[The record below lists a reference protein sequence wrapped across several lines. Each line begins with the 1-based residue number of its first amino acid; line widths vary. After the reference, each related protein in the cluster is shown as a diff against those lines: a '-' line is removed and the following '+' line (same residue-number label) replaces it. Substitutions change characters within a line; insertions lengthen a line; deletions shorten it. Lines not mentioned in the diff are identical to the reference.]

1 MSENLQIAEMIED
14 ARRRLVDTG
23 TRNRLIHVNRS
34 RKTGKFLNI
43 INERSDDVFDIL
55 RIQGRKM
62 KFHASDTMDDDSDS
76 NTNTADEVLLQEV
89 DLSPE
94 EEIVDESRFTDR
106 LLDTPLGVD
115 ALQKRLLQ
123 LARDAKTAEEE
134 QGINILYLALGF
146 LTWYEDENSNTPRE
160 APLILIPVDLVR
172 NQRSSTYDLQARDD
186 DVVTNLPFQERIKN
200 DFGMILPEIEE
211 GEGFTPSD
219 YFEQV
224 RDVCTTKPR
233 WQIDDN
239 GIQLGFFSFA
249 KQLMQHD
256 LEQANWP
263 AGFLGEN
270 ETMQNLLLNGFEPTD
285 PLFGPDERLDGRL
298 EPADIVQVV
307 DADVSQTKVIEE
319 VRKGRNLVVQ
329 GPPGTGKSQ
338 TITNIIA
345 AAAHDG
351 KTVLFMAEKMAALSV
366 VHKRLEKVGLG
377 DLCLELHSRKANKKA
392 VVQELG
398 RTLHAADNTTHV
410 PPPPDELRA
419 KRDELNRIAALLH
432 SNINGYDF
440 SPFDAMTEIIGFTGR
455 GKSPPD
461 LPQEGLDRLTNEK
474 RQEINRTIR
483 ELARVL
489 EKSGSR
495 DTHPFDGT
503 RAFDLQPTDIQR
515 LDGELRIAIASI
527 DAALANH
534 ATTFSTLGLSEVR
547 CLRDLDNDFR
557 MLELLGNPTGPE
569 APKQHLLEL
578 LRNPP
583 ERAMEL
589 GRLIFGKE
597 PGGLVAERLQKAGPT
612 WTEARQNEENANRD
626 LIAVRQ
632 DEEATGRNLAI
643 AKQKRKA
650 AGREGNAAKRA
661 LITVEK
667 EYREVGQGTP
677 FYDQAWTT
685 PVEHLR
691 VAITGGT
698 GNGIWPFFKRL
709 GNRYRAASRTLEQL
723 VRDEFPK
730 KAEERLVLLD
740 KLDHTKSELDKA
752 QSKLDQ
758 AQNKFDEARSKAD
771 QTQINVD
778 RAQSELDR
786 VQSKLEQAQRRLD
799 RVQSRCRLLDED
811 RAWLKTLL
819 GDVWQGEYTDFT
831 GLTRGATWLGEVEAT
846 RLVPT
851 LDDLERLLQAVSKLL
866 SIAAE
871 LSSLAEETT
880 NTIQKVVVRL
890 RLDLEAT
897 GLTKELVTLPLAD
910 LRKRLASIHTGLD
923 RYGEW
928 VQLENITEAIR
939 RQGLDA
945 LITAI
950 DAGDLDPA
958 AAADEFNYAC
968 AEARWRLAQERVP
981 GLSTLSHLE
990 RHGIVKAFRRL
1001 ESNRLTDVQT
1011 LIRSQHLA
1019 QLPQGAAGEMG
1030 IILGEIGR
1038 KRKHMP
1044 IRKLIDRAGT
1054 MVQRIKPLFLM
1065 SPISI
1070 AQFLPPGSLTFDL
1083 LVVDEASQVRPEDA
1097 LGAIARVRQIVVV
1110 GDQKQ
1115 LPPTSFFERLGGN
1128 DSDEEEDEPLSTTRA
1143 TEMESILTLCEARG
1157 LGRRMLE
1164 WHYRSKDPSLICVSN
1179 SEFYENRLVLPPSPL
1194 ELDEHYGLSFH
1205 KVPGVYSSKSRGGGR
1220 AGTNRI
1226 EAEKIAAVVAHHAC
1240 TCPELSLGI
1249 VTFSKAQSDMVTEV
1263 LEYARRQ
1270 DRVLNEFLSETH
1282 AEDVFVKNIENVQGD
1297 ERDVILISV
1306 GYGPHEAGGRLA
1318 SMNFGPINGE
1328 GGERR
1333 LNVLF
1338 TRARARCQ
1346 VFASFDPGDMDLA
1359 KTSRDGPRVLKR
1371 FLEFAQTGQMNERTT
1386 TDGGPDSPFEE
1397 DVAQVISSFGYLADH
1412 QVGSAGFRIDVG
1424 VRHPD
1429 RPGQYILAVEC
1440 DGAAYHSALS
1450 ARERDR
1456 QRQDVLEGLG
1466 WTFHRIW
1473 STDWFHRRAQEIE
1486 RLKSALEDAYQRVIV
1501 GIRVPGA
1508 NDEDGTRAAPANSG
1522 ENMSVL
1528 DVRLEHASERPE
1540 ITVPAYERA
1549 DFTVSTF
1556 LEPYEMP
1563 LKELVEIV
1571 QGIVEIEGPVHVD
1584 EVARRL
1590 ATVLG
1595 KRRTGTRIST
1605 AARQALRDAQT
1616 NHHGEEH
1623 LQCSGDF
1630 WFTVAQ
1636 SKNVPVRDRSGESG
1650 PTLQA
1655 AALSPMEVRAA
1666 ATMLEKECGQM
1677 DRTEMVREIGRLLGF
1692 KRIGADLQR
1701 TINSALDAG

>member
-1 MSENLQIAEMIED
+1 MIED

-34 RKTGKFLNI
+34 RKLGKFLNV

-55 RIQGRKM
+55 RLQGRKM
-62 KFHASDTMDDDSDS
+62 KFHASDTTDGDSDS
-76 NTNTADEVLLQEV
+76 DTNTTDEVFLQEV

-94 EEIVDESRFTDR
+94 EETVDESRFTDR
-106 LLDTPLGVD
+106 LLDTPLRVD

-186 DVVTNLPFQERIKN
+186 DIVTNLPFQERIKN
-200 DFGMILPEIEE
+200 DFGMILPEIEV
-211 GEGFTPSD
+211 GEDFTPLD
-219 YFEQV
+219 YFGQV
-224 RDVCTTKPR
+224 RDACTAKPR
-233 WQIDDN
+233 WKIDDN

-263 AGFLGEN
+263 EGSLGES
-270 ETMQNLLLNGFEPTD
+270 ETMQNLLLNGFEPIA
-285 PLFGPDERLDGRL
+285 PLFGPDEKLDVRL
-298 EPADIVQVV
+298 EPVDIVQVV

-398 RTLHAADNTTHV
+398 RTLRAAGDTMHV

-419 KRDELNRIAALLH
+419 KRNELNRIAALLH
-432 SNINGYDF
+432 SNIDGYDF

-474 RQEINRTIR
+474 RQEINRTVR

-495 DTHPFDGT
+495 AVHPFAGA
-503 RAFDLQPTDIQR
+503 RALDLQPTDIQR

-527 DAALANH
+527 DAALANN
-534 ATTFSTLGLSEVR
+534 ATTFSTLGLSRVR
-547 CLRDLDNDFR
+547 CLKDLDSDLR
-557 MLELLGNPTGPE
+557 ILELLGNPPGPE
-569 APKQHLLEL
+569 APKQRILEL
-578 LRNPP
+578 LRNMP
-583 ERAMEL
+583 EHATEL

-597 PGGLVAERLQKAGPT
+597 LGGLVAKRLQKAGPT
-612 WTEARQNEENANRD
+612 WTAAKQDEETAKRDLVIVKQNRKAAGQGCNAAKRD
-626 LIAVRQ
+626 LIA
-632 DEEATGRNLAI
+632 A
-643 AKQKRKA
+643 
-650 AGREGNAAKRA
+650 
-661 LITVEK
+661 EK
-667 EYREVGQGTP
+667 EYSEVKQGTP

-685 PVEHLR
+685 RVEHLR
-691 VAITGGT
+691 IAIKGGT
-698 GNGIWPFFKRL
+698 GSGIQPFFKRL
-709 GNRYRAASRTLEQL
+709 GNRYRAASKTLEQL
-723 VRDEFPK
+723 IQGEFPK
-730 KAEERLVLLD
+730 AAEERLALLD
-740 KLDHTKSELDKA
+740 KLAKAQSKLDQAQSKLAKA

-758 AQNKFDEARSKAD
+758 AQNRFDSA
-771 QTQINVD
+771 
-778 RAQSELDR
+778 
-786 VQSKLEQAQRRLD
+786 QSKLEQAQRRLD
-799 RVQSRCRLLDED
+799 RVQSRCKLLDED

-819 GDVWQGEYTDFT
+819 GDVWQDERTDFA
-831 GLTRGATWLGEVEAT
+831 GLTRAATWLGEVEAT
-846 RLVPT
+846 RLITT
-851 LDDLERLLQAVSKLL
+851 LDGLERLLRAVSKVQ

-871 LSSLAEETT
+871 LTDLTEKTT
-880 NTIQKVVVRL
+880 NAIQKVVKRL
-890 RLDLEAT
+890 RLDLEAI
-897 GLTKELVTLPLAD
+897 GLTKELVTTPFID
-910 LRKRLASIHTGLD
+910 LQKRLTTIHAGLD

-928 VQLENITEAIR
+928 AQLGNITETIR
-939 RQGLDA
+939 GYGFDA

-950 DAGDLDPA
+950 DAGDLALADA
-958 AAADEFNYAC
+958 TDEFNYAC
-968 AEARWRLAQERVP
+968 AEARWRQAQKRVP
-981 GLSTLSHLE
+981 RLAELTHLD
-990 RHGIVKAFRRL
+990 RHNIVKAFHEL
-1001 ESNRLTDVQT
+1001 ESNRLTDIQT

-1030 IILGEIGR
+1030 VILGEIGR

-1044 IRKLIDRAGT
+1044 IRKLIDRTGA

-1128 DSDEEEDEPLSTTRA
+1128 DSDEEEALSTTRV

-1226 EAEKIAAVVAHHAC
+1226 EAEKIATVVAHHAR
-1240 TCPELSLGI
+1240 TCPGLSLGI
-1249 VTFSKAQSDMVTEV
+1249 VTFSKAQSDMMTEV

-1282 AEDVFVKNIENVQGD
+1282 SEDVFIKNIENVQGD

-1306 GYGPHEAGGRLA
+1306 GYGPHESGGRLA

-1346 VFASFDPGDMDLA
+1346 VFASFDPGDMDLT

-1371 FLEFAQTGQMNERTT
+1371 FLEFAQTGQMNERTIM
-1386 TDGGPDSPFEE
+1386 DGGPDSPFEE
-1397 DVAQVISSFGYLADH
+1397 DVAQVITSFGYLAEY

-1473 STDWFHRRAQEIE
+1473 STDWFHRRAQEVE
-1486 RLKSALEDAYQRVIV
+1486 RLKIALEDAYRRVIV
-1501 GIRVPGA
+1501 GIRIPGA
-1508 NDEDGTRAAPANSG
+1508 NDENGTQQAVLAGSG
-1522 ENMSVL
+1522 EAVK
-1528 DVRLEHASERPE
+1528 VRPEYIASELSK
-1540 ITVPAYERA
+1540 IIAPAYEKA

-1556 LEPYEMP
+1556 LEPHEIP
-1563 LKELVEIV
+1563 LRELVKIV
-1571 QGIVEIEGPVHVD
+1571 QRIVKIEGPVHVD

-1595 KRRTGTRIST
+1595 KKRTGARIS
-1605 AARQALRDAQT
+1605 AAVRQALRDTRAS
-1616 NHHGEEH
+1616 HHGEEH
-1623 LQCSGDF
+1623 LQFSGDF

-1655 AALSPMEVRAA
+1655 AALPPMEVRSA

-1677 DRTEMVREIGRLLGF
+1677 DRPEMVREIGRLLGF
-1692 KRIGADLQR
+1692 KRIGVDLR
-1701 TINSALDAG
+1701 RAINSALDAD

>member
-1 MSENLQIAEMIED
+1 MSENLQVAEMIED

-43 INERSDDVFDIL
+43 VNERSNDVFDIL

-76 NTNTADEVLLQEV
+76 DTNTADGVLLQEV

-94 EEIVDESRFTDR
+94 EETVDESRFTDR

-172 NQRSSTYDLQARDD
+172 NQRSSTYDLQVRDD
-186 DVVTNLPFQERIKN
+186 DIVTNLPFQERIKN

-211 GEGFTPSD
+211 GEDFTPSD

-270 ETMQNLLLNGFEPTD
+270 ETMQNLLLNGFEPTA
-285 PLFGPDERLDGRL
+285 PLFGPDENLDGRL

-319 VRKGRNLVVQ
+319 VRKGCNLVVQ

-398 RTLHAADNTTHV
+398 RTLNAAGDSTQL
-410 PPPPDELRA
+410 PPPPDKLRA
-419 KRDELNRIAALLH
+419 QRDVLNQIAELLH
-432 SNINGYDF
+432 TNIEGCDF
-440 SPFDAMTEIIGFTGR
+440 SPFDAMTEIIGFIGR
-455 GKSPPD
+455 GQPPPN
-461 LPQEGLDRLTNEK
+461 LSCEGLGSLTNEQ
-474 RQEINRTIR
+474 RRALDLTLRT
-483 ELARVL
+483 LAGVL

-495 DTHPFDGT
+495 VTHPFAGT
-503 RAFDLQPTDIQR
+503 RAIDLQPPDIQR
-515 LDGELRIAIASI
+515 LDSELSTAISAI
-527 DAALANH
+527 DTALSNN
-534 ATTFSTLGLSEVR
+534 ATMFSTLGLPSTR
-547 CLRDLDNDFR
+547 CLKDLDSDHR
-557 MLELLGNPTGPE
+557 ILDLLGNPPRSE
-569 APKQHLLEL
+569 ASRQHLLDL
-578 LRNPP
+578 LKNPP

-597 PGGLVAERLQKAGPT
+597 PGSLVAERLQKAGPT

-632 DEEATGRNLAI
+632 DEEAAGRKLAI

-698 GNGIWPFFKRL
+698 GSGIWPFFKRL

-740 KLDHTKSELDKA
+740 KLDHTKSELDKT

-758 AQNKFDEARSKAD
+758 AQNKFDEARSEAD

-778 RAQSELDR
+778 RTQSELDH

-819 GDVWQGEYTDFT
+819 GDVWQGEHTDFT
-831 GLTRGATWLGEVEAT
+831 GLTRAATWLGEVEAT

-880 NTIQKVVVRL
+880 NTIQKVVARL

-923 RYGEW
+923 RYSEW

-950 DAGDLDPA
+950 DAGALAPA

-968 AEARWRLAQERVP
+968 AEARWQLAQERVP
-981 GLSTLSHLE
+981 ELSTLSHLE
-990 RHGIVKAFRRL
+990 RHGLVKAFRRL

-1030 IILGEIGR
+1030 VIRGEIGR

-1044 IRKLIDRAGT
+1044 IRRLIDRAGT

-1097 LGAIARVRQIVVV
+1097 LGAIARVQQIVVV

-1115 LPPTSFFERLGGN
+1115 LPPTSFFDRLGGN
-1128 DSDEEEDEPLSTTRA
+1128 DSDEEEDEALSTTRA

-1194 ELDEHYGLSFH
+1194 ELDEHYGLSFR
-1205 KVPGVYSSKSRGGGR
+1205 KVSGVYSSRSRGGGR

-1226 EAEKIAAVVAHHAC
+1226 EAEKIAAVVAHHAR
-1240 TCPELSLGI
+1240 TCPGLSLGI

-1270 DRVLNEFLSETH
+1270 DRVLNEFLSEIH

-1346 VFASFDPGDMDLA
+1346 VFASFDPGDMDLT
-1359 KTSRDGPRVLKR
+1359 KTSRDGPRALKR

-1386 TDGGPDSPFEE
+1386 ADGGPDSPFEE
-1397 DVAQVISSFGYLADH
+1397 DVAQVISSLGYLADH

-1486 RLKSALEDAYQRVIV
+1486 RLKSALEDAYQRVIG

-1522 ENMSVL
+1522 ENMPVL
-1528 DVRLEHASERPE
+1528 DVRLERASERPE

-1556 LEPYEMP
+1556 LEPHEMP

-1571 QGIVEIEGPVHVD
+1571 QGIVKIEGPVHVD

-1605 AARQALRDAQT
+1605 AARQALRNAQA

-1701 TINSALDAG
+1701 AINSSLDAD

>member
-1 MSENLQIAEMIED
+1 MSENLQIAEIIED

-55 RIQGRKM
+55 RTQGRKM
-62 KFHASDTMDDDSDS
+62 KFHASDTIDDDSDS
-76 NTNTADEVLLQEV
+76 DTNTADEVLLQEV

-94 EEIVDESRFTDR
+94 EETVDKSRFTDR

-146 LTWYEDENSNTPRE
+146 LTWYEDENSNTRRE

-186 DVVTNLPFQERIKN
+186 DIATNLPFQERIKN
-200 DFGMILPEIEE
+200 DFGMTLPEIEE
-211 GEGFTPSD
+211 GEDFTPSD

-263 AGFLGEN
+263 AGSLGEN

-285 PLFGPDERLDGRL
+285 PLFGPDEKLDGRL

-366 VHKRLEKVGLG
+366 VHKRLEKVRLG

-398 RTLHAADNTTHV
+398 RTLRAAGNTPHV

-440 SPFDAMTEIIGFTGR
+440 SPFDAMAEIIGFTGW

-495 DTHPFDGT
+495 AMHPFAGT

-515 LDGELRIAIASI
+515 LDSELRIAVASI
-527 DAALANH
+527 DAALTNNT
-534 ATTFSTLGLSEVR
+534 TTFSTLGLSSVR
-547 CLRDLDNDFR
+547 CLKDLDSDLR
-557 MLELLGNPTGPE
+557 ILELLGNPTGSE
-569 APKQHLLEL
+569 ASKQHILEL
-578 LRNPP
+578 LRNTP

-589 GRLIFGKE
+589 GRLIFSKE
-597 PGGLVAERLQKAGPT
+597 PSNLVAERLQKAGPI
-612 WTEARQNEENANRD
+612 WTAAK
-626 LIAVRQ
+626 Q
-632 DEEATGRNLAI
+632 DEEAAQRDLVV
-643 AKQKRKA
+643 AKQNRKA
-650 AGREGNAAKRA
+650 AGRECNAAQRD
-661 LITVEK
+661 LIAAEK
-667 EYREVGQGTP
+667 ECSEIKQGSQ

-685 PVEHLR
+685 PLEHLR
-691 VAITGGT
+691 VTIKGGT
-698 GNGIWPFFKRL
+698 GSGIWPFFKRL
-709 GNRYRAASRTLEQL
+709 GNRYRVASKTLEQL
-723 VRDEFPK
+723 IQGEFPQV
-730 KAEERLVLLD
+730 AEGRLALLD
-740 KLDHTKSELDKA
+740 KLAKAQSKLDQAQSNLAKA

-758 AQNKFDEARSKAD
+758 AQNRFDPA
-771 QTQINVD
+771 
-778 RAQSELDR
+778 
-786 VQSKLEQAQRRLD
+786 QSKLEQAQLRLD

-811 RAWLKTLL
+811 RAWLETLL
-819 GDVWQGEYTDFT
+819 GDVWQGEHTDFA
-831 GLTRGATWLGEVEAT
+831 GLTRAATWLGEVEAT
-846 RLVPT
+846 RLIPT
-851 LDDLERLLQAVSKLL
+851 LDGLERLLRTVSKLQ
-866 SIAAE
+866 SIAPE
-871 LSSLAEETT
+871 LADLGEKTT
-880 NTIQKVVVRL
+880 NAIQKVVERL
-890 RLDLEAT
+890 RLDLEAI
-897 GLTKELVTLPLAD
+897 GLTKELVTIPLTD
-910 LRKRLASIHTGLD
+910 LQKRLVTIHAGLD

-928 VQLENITEAIR
+928 AQLGNVTETIR
-939 RQGLDA
+939 GYGLDA

-950 DAGDLDPA
+950 DAGDLAPTDA
-958 AAADEFNYAC
+958 TDEFNYAC
-968 AEARWRLAQERVP
+968 AEARWRQAQRRIP
-981 GLSTLSHLE
+981 GLAELTHLD
-990 RHGIVKAFRRL
+990 RHRLVKVFHEL
-1001 ESNRLTDVQT
+1001 ESNRLTDIQT
-1011 LIRSQHLA
+1011 LLRSQHLA

-1240 TCPELSLGI
+1240 TCPGLSLGI

-1306 GYGPHEAGGRLA
+1306 GYGPHEAGSRLA

-1346 VFASFDPGDMDLA
+1346 VFASFDPGDMNLA

-1397 DVAQVISSFGYLADH
+1397 DVAQMISSLGYLADH

-1473 STDWFHRRAQEIE
+1473 STDWFHRRAQEVE
-1486 RLKSALEDAYQRVIV
+1486 RLKSALEDAYRRVIV

-1508 NDEDGTRAAPANSG
+1508 NDEDGTGAAPANSG
-1522 ENMSVL
+1522 ENMPVL
-1528 DVRLEHASERPE
+1528 DVSLEHASERPE

-1549 DFTVSTF
+1549 DSTVSTF
-1556 LEPYEMP
+1556 LEPHEMP

-1571 QGIVEIEGPVHVD
+1571 QGIVKIEGPVHVD

-1605 AARQALRDAQT
+1605 AARQALRDAQA

-1655 AALSPMEVRAA
+1655 AALPPMEVRAA

-1701 TINSALDAG
+1701 TINSALGAD

>member
-34 RKTGKFLNI
+34 RKLGKFLNV

-55 RIQGRKM
+55 RLQGRKM
-62 KFHASDTMDDDSDS
+62 KFHASDTTDGDSDS
-76 NTNTADEVLLQEV
+76 DTNTTDEVFLQEV

-94 EEIVDESRFTDR
+94 EETVDESRFTDR
-106 LLDTPLGVD
+106 LLDTPLRVD

-160 APLILIPVDLVR
+160 VPLILIPVDLVR
-172 NQRSSTYDLQARDD
+172 NQRSSTYDIQARDD
-186 DVVTNLPFQERIKN
+186 DIVTNLPFQERIKN
-200 DFGMILPEIEE
+200 DFGMILPEIEV
-211 GEGFTPSD
+211 GEDFTPSD
-219 YFEQV
+219 YSEQV
-224 RDVCTTKPR
+224 RNVCTTKPR

-249 KQLMQHD
+249 KELMQHD

-263 AGFLGEN
+263 EGSLGESD
-270 ETMQNLLLNGFEPTD
+270 TMQNLLLNGFEPIA
-285 PLFGPDERLDGRL
+285 PLFGPNEKLDGRL

-366 VHKRLEKVGLG
+366 VHKRLERVGLG
-377 DLCLELHSRKANKKA
+377 ALCLELHSRKANKKA

-398 RTLHAADNTTHV
+398 RTLRAVGDVTHV

-432 SNINGYDF
+432 SNIDGYDF

-455 GKSPPD
+455 GKPPPD
-461 LPQEGLDRLTNEK
+461 LHQEGLDRLTNEK
-474 RQEINRTIR
+474 RQEIDRTIR
-483 ELARVL
+483 ELTRVL

-495 DTHPFDGT
+495 AVHPFAGT
-503 RAFDLQPTDIQR
+503 QAFDLQPTDIQR
-515 LDGELRIAIASI
+515 LDSELRMANASI
-527 DAALANH
+527 DAALTNN
-534 ATTFSTLGLSEVR
+534 ATTFSTLGLSRVR
-547 CLRDLDNDFR
+547 CLKDLDSDLR
-557 MLELLGNPTGPE
+557 ILELLGNPPGPE
-569 APKQHLLEL
+569 APKQRILEL
-578 LRNPP
+578 LRNMP
-583 ERAMEL
+583 EHATEL

-612 WTEARQNEENANRD
+612 WTAAK
-626 LIAVRQ
+626 Q
-632 DEEATGRNLAI
+632 DEETAKRDLVV
-643 AKQKRKA
+643 AKQNRKA
-650 AGREGNAAKRA
+650 AGRECNAAKRD
-661 LITVEK
+661 LIAAEK
-667 EYREVGQGTP
+667 EYSEVQQGTP

-685 PVEHLR
+685 RVEHLR
-691 VAITGGT
+691 IAIKGGT
-698 GNGIWPFFKRL
+698 GSGIRPFFKRL
-709 GNRYRAASRTLEQL
+709 GNRYRAASKTLEQL
-723 VRDEFPK
+723 IQGEFPK
-730 KAEERLVLLD
+730 AAEERLALLD
-740 KLDHTKSELDKA
+740 KLAKAQSKLDQAQSKLAKA

-758 AQNKFDEARSKAD
+758 AQNRFDSA
-771 QTQINVD
+771 
-778 RAQSELDR
+778 
-786 VQSKLEQAQRRLD
+786 QSKLEQVQRRLD

-819 GDVWQGEYTDFT
+819 GDVWQDERTDFA
-831 GLTRGATWLGEVEAT
+831 GLTRAATWLGEVEAT
-846 RLVPT
+846 RLITT
-851 LDDLERLLQAVSKLL
+851 LDGLERLLRAVSKVQ

-871 LSSLAEETT
+871 LTDLTEKTT
-880 NTIQKVVVRL
+880 NAIQKVVKRL
-890 RLDLEAT
+890 RLDLEAI
-897 GLTKELVTLPLAD
+897 GLTKELVTIPFVD
-910 LRKRLASIHTGLD
+910 MQKRLATIHAGLD

-928 VQLENITEAIR
+928 AQLGNITETIR
-939 RQGLDA
+939 GYGLDA

-950 DAGDLDPA
+950 DAGDLALADA
-958 AAADEFNYAC
+958 TDEFNYAC
-968 AEARWRLAQERVP
+968 AEARWRQAQKRVP
-981 GLSTLSHLE
+981 RLAELTHLD
-990 RHGIVKAFRRL
+990 RHNIVKAFHEL
-1001 ESNRLTDVQT
+1001 ESNRLTDIQT

-1044 IRKLIDRAGT
+1044 IRKLIDGAGA

-1065 SPISI
+1065 SPIST
-1070 AQFLPPGSLTFDL
+1070 AQFLPPGSSTFDL

-1128 DSDEEEDEPLSTTRA
+1128 GSDEEEDEALSTTRV

-1194 ELDEHYGLSFH
+1194 ELDDHYGLSFH

-1226 EAEKIAAVVAHHAC
+1226 EAEKIATVVAHHAR
-1240 TCPELSLGI
+1240 TCPGLSLGI
-1249 VTFSKAQSDMVTEV
+1249 VTFSKAQSDMMTEV

-1282 AEDVFVKNIENVQGD
+1282 SEDVFIKNIENVQGD

-1346 VFASFDPGDMDLA
+1346 VFASFDPGDMDLT

-1371 FLEFAQTGQMNERTT
+1371 FLEFAQTGQMNERTIM
-1386 TDGGPDSPFEE
+1386 DGGPDSPFEE
-1397 DVAQVISSFGYLADH
+1397 DVAQVITSFGYLADH
-1412 QVGSAGFRIDVG
+1412 QVGSAGFRVDVG

-1473 STDWFHRRAQEIE
+1473 STDWFHRRAQEVE
-1486 RLKSALEDAYQRVIV
+1486 RLKIALEDAYRRVIV
-1501 GIRVPGA
+1501 GIRIPGA
-1508 NDEDGTRAAPANSG
+1508 NDENGTQQAVLAGSG
-1522 ENMSVL
+1522 EAVE
-1528 DVRLEHASERPE
+1528 VRPEYAASELSK
-1540 ITVPAYERA
+1540 IIAPAYEKA

-1556 LEPYEMP
+1556 LEPHEIP
-1563 LKELVEIV
+1563 LRELVKIV
-1571 QGIVEIEGPVHVD
+1571 QRIVKIEGPVHVD

-1595 KRRTGTRIST
+1595 KKRTGARIS
-1605 AARQALRDAQT
+1605 AAVRQALRDARA
-1616 NHHGEEH
+1616 NYHGEEH
-1623 LQCSGDF
+1623 LQFSGDF

-1636 SKNVPVRDRSGESG
+1636 SKNVPVRDRSREFG

-1655 AALSPMEVRAA
+1655 AVLPPMEVRAA

-1677 DRTEMVREIGRLLGF
+1677 DRPEMVREIGRLLGF
-1692 KRIGADLQR
+1692 KRIGVDLR
-1701 TINSALDAG
+1701 RAINSALDAD